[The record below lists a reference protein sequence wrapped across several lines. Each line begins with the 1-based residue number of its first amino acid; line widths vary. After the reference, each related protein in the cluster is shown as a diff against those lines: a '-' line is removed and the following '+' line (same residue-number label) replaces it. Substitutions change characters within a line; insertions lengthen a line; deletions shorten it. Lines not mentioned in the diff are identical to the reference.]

1 MDELVL
7 NNTLDIYTKKVIN
20 NVMKDKENHSISS
33 QMSESIDRDRE
44 LESAPNDATENIDS
58 QPAPDALETLEA
70 KCENLKGNLD
80 EKAAHCG
87 EEVNENRDKLVS
99 VSSKINEMKS
109 DLQSKA
115 DANKAEHN

>member
-1 MDELVL
+1 
-7 NNTLDIYTKKVIN
+7 
-20 NVMKDKENHSISS
+20 MKDKENHSISS
-33 QMSESIDRDRE
+33 QTSESIDLDLE
-44 LESAPNDATENIDS
+44 LESATNNATENIDS

-87 EEVNENRDKLVS
+87 EEANADRDKLVS